1 MIPLLQHQARVVVA
15 IAFALCTSTAPATPR
30 CEGKLLRQ
38 QIDERQEVT
47 LTLLRARNLAEVQAR
62 MDGFL
67 KAYEA
72 GRLSDEELFYEFGA
86 FDRWSPALTPI
97 FQEWVERFPKSF
109 AAHQAMA
116 LHLSSVAWQ
125 MRGGALAKDTS
136 QKQLEEFTGRLTR
149 AREWAVRATKLHPKP
164 ILAYE
169 QLIAN
174 ARALP
179 VHDGLYKALG
189 LSARGPFTP
198 SAGNPRPD
206 VVPLLEAGNRI
217 QPDNVIVRLAYVGVL
232 EPRWGG
238 TLQALEE
245 YSRPSSHPGL
255 PPEVLAAVVYTAAL
269 EIGGDFEFTKQP
281 DKAIVFYELA
291 ATACRLN
298 QPYMNIAR
306 IRVDQKR
313 WTDAL
318 AAADAAIAIAPG
330 SKNGQRWKAYA
341 LSGLGRHAEAV
352 ALLKKLSADGDPD
365 VAYFLGEYY
374 AHGGGGLPLDMRE
387 ARRLFSISARAG
399 DERAIKRLA
408 ELK

>member
-1 MIPLLQHQARVVVA
+1 MILQLHGRIRAALA
-15 IAFALCTSTAPATPR
+15 IALALCASATSATPR

-38 QIDERQEVT
+38 QIDESQQVT
-47 LTLLRARNLAEVQAR
+47 LTQLRARNLAEVQAR

-67 KAYEA
+67 QAYEA

-116 LHLSSVAWQ
+116 LHLSAVAWQ
-125 MRGGALAKDTS
+125 MRGGALAKDAS
-136 QKQLEEFTGRLTR
+136 RKQLEEFTGRLTR
-149 AREWAVRATKLHPKP
+149 AREWTVRATKLHPKP
-164 ILAYE
+164 ILAYQ
-169 QLIAN
+169 QLVAN
-174 ARALP
+174 ARALQA
-179 VHDGLYKALG
+179 HDGLYKALG
-189 LSARGPFTP
+189 LNARGPFTP
-198 SAGNPRPD
+198 SASNPRPD
-206 VVPLLEAGNRI
+206 VVPLLEAGNRF
-217 QPDNVIVRLAYVGVL
+217 QPDNVIVRLAYVDVL
-232 EPRWGG
+232 APRWGG
-238 TLQALEE
+238 SLQALEE

-255 PPEVLAAVVYTAAL
+255 PAQQLAAVVYTAAL

-281 DKAIVFYELA
+281 DQAIVFYELA

-313 WTDAL
+313 WADAL

-352 ALLKKLSADGDPD
+352 ALLQKLSADGDPD

-387 ARRLFSISARAG
+387 ARRLFSIAARAG

-408 ELK
+408 ELR